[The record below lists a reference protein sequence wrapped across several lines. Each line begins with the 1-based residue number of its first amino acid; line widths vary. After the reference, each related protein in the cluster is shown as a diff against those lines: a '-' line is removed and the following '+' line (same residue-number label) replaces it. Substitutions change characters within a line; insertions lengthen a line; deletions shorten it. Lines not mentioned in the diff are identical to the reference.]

1 MHSLTSSQAKYLRGL
16 AHSLKPVVWVGQKGL
31 SEALLASVAEALGVH
46 ELIKV
51 RFTDLKDRAIRS
63 SLAAEI
69 AEKSGSALAGLIG
82 NLAILYRPHPE
93 PDKRRIRLPI
103 RPGSGRPRTG

>member
-1 MHSLTSSQAKYLRGL
+1 MQPLTSSQAKYLRGL
-16 AHSLKPVVWVGQKGL
+16 AHSLRPVVWVGRKGL
-31 SEALLASVAEALGVH
+31 SEALLVSVAEALGVH

-51 RFTDLKDRAIRS
+51 KFTDLKERGIRS

-93 PDKRRIRLPI
+93 PDKRRIRLPT
-103 RPGSGRPRTG
+103 RPGRGRPQTA